1 MIPRMD
7 DFKTSRVEFIKAQR
21 SQGKTYEEIG
31 KLLGVSKQR
40 VRQLC
45 RDRRV
50 RVCTVCGGPAFGW
63 LVCDNVK
70 CKNYR
75 HTHSQGK
82 SCVTCGKPVCNRATY
97 CVSCCPREHKIDR
110 AKVVALYRGGVSAKN
125 IAAYYGV
132 TNRIVYLCLLKEP
145 KLRNR
150 SVGDQRDLILEV
162 LSEQ

>member
-1 MIPRMD
+1 M
-7 DFKTSRVEFIKAQR
+7 SRREDIKDLRA
-21 SQGKTYEEIG
+21 QGKTYEEIG
-31 KLLGVSKQR
+31 KLLGVTKQR
-40 VRQLC
+40 VHQLC

-50 RVCTVCGGPAFGW
+50 RVCIICGGPTFRW

-70 CKNYR
+70 CQNYR
-75 HTHSQGK
+75 RKHNQGK
-82 SCVTCGKPVCNRATY
+82 GCVTCGKPIHNRATY
-97 CVSCCPREHKIDR
+97 CMSCWPRDR
-110 AKVVALYRGGVSAKN
+110 KVDCAKVVALYRAGVSGRN